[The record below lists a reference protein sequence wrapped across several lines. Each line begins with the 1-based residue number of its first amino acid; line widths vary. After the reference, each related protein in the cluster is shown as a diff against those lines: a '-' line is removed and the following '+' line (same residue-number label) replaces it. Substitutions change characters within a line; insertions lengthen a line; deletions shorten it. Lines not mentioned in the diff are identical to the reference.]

1 MILPCKSSP
10 KCKKQ
15 VLRHDSDSLFLPL
28 ITAVYFFFPETNGRQ
43 LEEVDR
49 IFRDSNNIFDPVKRA
64 RELPIEGLVHVYNEE
79 RGREKRHDI
88 QMLEHA
94 KD

>member
-1 MILPCKSSP
+1 MYL
-10 KCKKQ
+10 
-15 VLRHDSDSLFLPL
+15 
-28 ITAVYFFFPETNGRQ
+28 FFPETNGRQ

-79 RGREKRHDI
+79 HGREKGHGV
-88 QMLEHA
+88 QMLDYA
-94 KD
+94 KDG